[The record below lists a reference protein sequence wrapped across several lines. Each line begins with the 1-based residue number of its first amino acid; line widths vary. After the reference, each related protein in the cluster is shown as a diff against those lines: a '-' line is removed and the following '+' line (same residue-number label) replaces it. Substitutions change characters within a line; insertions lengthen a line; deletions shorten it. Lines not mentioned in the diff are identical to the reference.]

1 MVSIN
6 NQSNVIDM
14 LHNIYF
20 QCTCMTKHY
29 SDMIVMASQISGK
42 SITCLCFQQDNTQVR
57 IAAFCDGNSSVT
69 GGLPSQRVSNAERVS
84 MSWRHHVTCLYMPP
98 RSHMDAKP

>member
-57 IAAFCDGNSSVT
+57 IAALLWREFIGNRWT
-69 GGLPSQRVSNAERVS
+69 PLTKGQ
-84 MSWRHHVTCLYMPP
+84 
-98 RSHMDAKP
+98 